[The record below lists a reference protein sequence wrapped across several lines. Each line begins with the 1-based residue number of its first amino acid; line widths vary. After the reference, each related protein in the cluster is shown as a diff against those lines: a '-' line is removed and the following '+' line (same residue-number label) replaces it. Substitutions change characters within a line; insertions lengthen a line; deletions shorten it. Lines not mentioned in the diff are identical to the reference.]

1 VKDQYMT
8 KGDIAMR
15 PALIG
20 LLLLATGPL
29 TLAEEPAAAPPTLSI
44 SRDLGLHAYP
54 AKNQA
59 AAQQQKDEVECY
71 RWAAQDSGFNP
82 LAAVGEQPAP
92 APPAATQ
99 NGPSTAGGAATGAVA
114 GAAAGALIGA
124 IAGHTGKGAG
134 IGAGTGLLGGVLVA
148 KHKQKEAET
157 GAERNQAGQQ
167 ARQQATAAETQQKL
181 EGFKKAYCVCMEAK
195 SYVVK

>member
-1 VKDQYMT
+1 MT
-8 KGDIAMR
+8 KRDIAMRR

-29 TLAEEPAAAPPTLSI
+29 ALAEEPAAAPPSMSV

-54 AKNQA
+54 AKNQD

-71 RWAAQDSGFNP
+71 RWAAQDAGFNP
-82 LAAVGEQPAP
+82 LAAFGEQPAP
-92 APPAATQ
+92 APPAETQ
-99 NGPSTAGGAATGAVA
+99 NGPSTAGGAAKGAVA

-124 IAGHTGKGAG
+124 IAGDTGKGAG
-134 IGAGTGLLGGVLVA
+134 IGAGTGLLGGVLIA
-148 KHKQKEAET
+148 KHKQKEAHKEAD
-157 GAERNQAGQQ
+157 AEP
-167 ARQQATAAETQQKL
+167 ARQQAAAKAETERKL
-181 EGFKKAYCVCMEAK
+181 EGFKRAYSVCMEAK

>member
-1 VKDQYMT
+1 MT

-15 PALIG
+15 LALIG

-29 TLAEEPAAAPPTLSI
+29 TFAEEHAAASRTPSV
-44 SRDLGLHAYP
+44 SRDLGLFAYP

-71 RWAAQDSGFNP
+71 QWAAQDTGFSP
-82 LAAVGEQPAP
+82 LAAIGEQ
-92 APPAATQ
+92 PPAATPPPAAS
-99 NGPSTAGGAATGAVA
+99 NAPSGAEGGAKGAVA
-114 GAAAGALIGA
+114 GAAAGTLVGALI
-124 IAGHTGKGAG
+124 GHTGKGAAV
-134 IGAGTGLLGGVLVA
+134 GAATGLLGGVGIA
-148 KHKQKEAET
+148 KHKQKEAERA
-157 GAERNQAGQQ
+157 AERNQAGQQ

>member
-8 KGDIAMR
+8 KGDIVMR

-29 TLAEEPAAAPPTLSI
+29 TLAEEPAAAPPTLSV

-54 AKNQA
+54 ARNQV

-82 LAAVGEQPAP
+82 LAAVGEQPPAAAPSP
-92 APPAATQ
+92 APPNAPSATE
-99 NGPSTAGGAATGAVA
+99 GGAKGAVV

-124 IAGHTGKGAG
+124 IAGDTGKGAG
-134 IGAGTGLLGGVLVA
+134 VGAATGLLGGVVIA
-148 KHKQKEAET
+148 KHKQKEAQKE
-157 GAERNQAGQQ
+157 ADREQASPQ
-167 ARQQATAAETQQKL
+167 AATKAETQQKL
-181 EGFKKAYCVCMEAK
+181 DGFKKAYGACMEAK